1 MVSGALA
8 DGGGDQLGHIR
19 VLRPDCDLHGHAVGQ
34 GELGSDQ
41 DLKTAAENALKK
53 RTLSLIPI
61 LNPLWINNTYPAALG
76 PIPSLPKI
84 FDVAVVN

>member
-1 MVSGALA
+1 MVAGASA

-19 VLRPDCDLHGHAVGQ
+19 ILRPDCDLHSHAVGQ

-53 RTLSLIPI
+53 KNLKFISNPQPI
-61 LNPLWINNTYPAALG
+61 AN
-76 PIPSLPKI
+76 
-84 FDVAVVN
+84 

>member
-19 VLRPDCDLHGHAVGQ
+19 ILRPDCDLHGHAVGQ

-53 RTLSLIPI
+53 KEP
-61 LNPLWINNTYPAALG
+61 
-76 PIPSLPKI
+76 
-84 FDVAVVN
+84 